1 MVSWSS
7 SSILADFVVPE
18 YYFDLQILSL
28 GWTFSLGFRSTR
40 PDLGEVLGI
49 SSTGRVHRLV
59 FFYFNCVF
67 SCIGSKWM
75 QFFMK
80 LTRVSLLC

>member
-7 SSILADFVVPE
+7 LSILADFVVPE
-18 YYFDLQILSL
+18 YYFDLQILSS

-49 SSTGRVHRLV
+49 SSVDRVHWLV
-59 FFYFNCVF
+59 FFISIVF
-67 SCIGSKWM
+67 LAALVLNGCNSS
-75 QFFMK
+75 
-80 LTRVSLLC
+80 